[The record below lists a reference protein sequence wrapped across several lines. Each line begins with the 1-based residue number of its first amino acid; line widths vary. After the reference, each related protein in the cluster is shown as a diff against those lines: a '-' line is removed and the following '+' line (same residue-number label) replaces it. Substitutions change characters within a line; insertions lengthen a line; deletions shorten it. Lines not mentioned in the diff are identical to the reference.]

1 MRLYCLVSGHEWT
14 PAAEAPDPHD
24 TDAPHVKSYAGDT
37 MVLICRRCGHP
48 KLISVEDFHQFI
60 RGASGYGS
68 NTSV

>member
-1 MRLYCLVSGHEWT
+1 
-14 PAAEAPDPHD
+14 
-24 TDAPHVKSYAGDT
+24 VKSYAGDT

>member
-1 MRLYCLVSGHEWT
+1 
-14 PAAEAPDPHD
+14 
-24 TDAPHVKSYAGDT
+24 VKSYAGDT
-37 MVLICRRCGHP
+37 VVLICRRCGHP